1 MAKSIFKT
9 NAREKRHKRVRKKI
23 FGTKE
28 KPRLCIYRSLKHI
41 YAQLID
47 DTDSKTILGVSTLTK
62 DVKYKTE
69 TSMSKVE
76 KSKIVGLMLAQRA
89 QSKKIKRTVFDRS
102 GYHYHGRVRG
112 VAEGAREGGLKF

>member
-1 MAKSIFKT
+1 MTKSRFKT
-9 NAREKRHKRVRKKI
+9 SAREKRHRRVKKKI

-28 KPRLCIYRSLKHI
+28 KPRLCVYRSLKHI

-47 DTDSKTILGVSTLTK
+47 DTDGGTILGVSTLTK
-62 DVKYKTE
+62 DVKDRTE

-76 KSKIVGLMLAQRA
+76 KSKIVGLALAQRA
-89 QSKKIKRTVFDRS
+89 QSKNIKRVAFDRS
-102 GYHYHGRVRG
+102 GYRYHGRVRG